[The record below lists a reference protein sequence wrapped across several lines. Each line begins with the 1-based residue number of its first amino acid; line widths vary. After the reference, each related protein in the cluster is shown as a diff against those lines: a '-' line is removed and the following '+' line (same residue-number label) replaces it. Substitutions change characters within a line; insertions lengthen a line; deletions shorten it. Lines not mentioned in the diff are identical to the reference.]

1 LAASQGH
8 GRGGSAG
15 LSARQAVVKMGARVT
30 RPSDNFETGWKHCP
44 TVIWGWRFRGRAVF
58 AALRRGKRGR

>member
-30 RPSDNFETGWKHCP
+30 RPSESRVQLGMETGDY
-44 TVIWGWRFRGRAVF
+44 
-58 AALRRGKRGR
+58 RRLPLV